1 MRKLKIGY
9 EPYSANLT
17 HPGDRRRLVYWAK
30 KRGHELV
37 LDTESKCDVIFKTVR
52 ADLSEGRGS
61 NKKAPCILDLV
72 DGYLGPEDFWRD
84 WFRGAGKVVTGQIS
98 GPIKPFRKIIESA
111 CTNASAVVCETSE
124 QVKTI
129 EPFCENV
136 HSILD
141 FHEEFPFLP
150 YKVDSMNNRSTSL
163 LWEGFPYTAKGL
175 LLLRDFFASNTEN
188 KAVSLEMVTDLQYP
202 VIFGKY
208 FSKPTT
214 SIVNEIIVMLGS
226 RFQITEWDLGSVISA
241 SNRANI
247 AVLPLDPKGALNPLK
262 AENRLLI
269 MWRLGL
275 PTLTSPSSA
284 YLRVMNELKI
294 DGICQNIEEWNKKLN
309 NLIESPTIQKDMVD
323 AGQQYVR
330 DTHSEELVLHAWD
343 NLFDSVL

>member
-1 MRKLKIGY
+1 VRRIRIGY
-9 EPYSANLT
+9 APYSANLT

-84 WFRGAGKVVTGQIS
+84 WFRGTGKVVTGQIS

-150 YKVDSMNNRSTSL
+150 YKVDSPNNRSKSL
-163 LWEGFPYTAKGL
+163 LWE
-175 LLLRDFFASNTEN
+175 
-188 KAVSLEMVTDLQYP
+188 
-202 VIFGKY
+202 
-208 FSKPTT
+208 
-214 SIVNEIIVMLGS
+214 
-226 RFQITEWDLGSVISA
+226 
-241 SNRANI
+241 
-247 AVLPLDPKGALNPLK
+247 
-262 AENRLLI
+262 
-269 MWRLGL
+269 
-275 PTLTSPSSA
+275 
-284 YLRVMNELKI
+284 
-294 DGICQNIEEWNKKLN
+294 
-309 NLIESPTIQKDMVD
+309 
-323 AGQQYVR
+323 
-330 DTHSEELVLHAWD
+330 
-343 NLFDSVL
+343 